1 MQLTSS
7 NTKRAKRH
15 SNSAEQ
21 QSNAIKAEAILN
33 AKPKIAAFCMNS
45 AGEKTPKTDL
55 TRLLGAA
62 CDCV

>member
-1 MQLTSS
+1 MQLTTS
-7 NTKRAKRH
+7 NSKRAKRH

-21 QSNAIKAEAILN
+21 QSNTIKAEAIIN
-33 AKPKIAAFCMNS
+33 AQHKIAAFCMNS

-55 TRLLGAA
+55 TRLLGAS

>member
-1 MQLTSS
+1 MQLATS
-7 NTKRAKRH
+7 NQKRTKRH
-15 SNSAEQ
+15 SISAEQ
-21 QSNAIKAEAILN
+21 QANAEAILN
-33 AKPKIAAFCMNS
+33 AKPKIAAFCINS

>member
-1 MQLTSS
+1 MQLSTS
-7 NTKRAKRH
+7 NPKRIKRH
-15 SNSAEQ
+15 PISAEQ
-21 QSNAIKAEAILN
+21 QANAAKAEALQN
-33 AKPKIAAFCMNS
+33 AKPAIAPFCINR